1 MVWRWIC
8 SLLVLFSIESFA
20 KEAREPQITFPKGT
34 LTISGHKLRV
44 EIAETPA
51 QHERGLMFRQKL
63 PEGEGMIFIFEDQAP
78 RAFWMKNT
86 FVNLSI
92 GYFDQNKTLVD
103 IQDMKAVGSIMETPE
118 SYPSR
123 GAAQYALEVPQG
135 WFARKKIK
143 IGAKFDLKRP

>member
-8 SLLVLFSIESFA
+8 CLLLLASTEVLAKGSSEAKVSFA
-20 KEAREPQITFPKGT
+20 KGT
-34 LTISGHKLRV
+34 LTISGHKLQV
-44 EIAETPA
+44 EIAETAA

-63 PEGEGMIFIFEDQAP
+63 ADGEGMIFIFDEEAP

-92 GYFDQNKTLVD
+92 GYFDRNKTLID

-143 IGAKFDLKRP
+143 IGAKFELKRL